1 MLLLVIFRWLE
12 RTKIDADIQ
21 NKEMEEFQ
29 KRKQQQVQNQLKQ
42 AIESD
47 PGPVVRELPSGYVRT
62 SCKLETVSICMMMT
76 SVLSS
81 CCSL

>member
-47 PGPVVRELPSGYVRT
+47 PGPVVRELPSGYVHI

-76 SVLSS
+76 SVP
-81 CCSL
+81 